1 MARPAASAIR
11 GVLAFIVPAL
21 LWGCATATRTN
32 VERVEA
38 PAAIVQT
45 SAKFTKEYILF
56 AGDQVEVLVARF
68 PEVSR
73 TVTIRSDGMISLPM
87 LQDVPAAGLSARELA
102 ADLSKRFS
110 ARLVNPEVTVI
121 PTQVRQPSVFVLGDV
136 KSPQAVPYRNAQ
148 TALQAI
154 GMAGGFQRSGSEADV
169 TIIRLSKDGH
179 LEAIP
184 INVEA
189 SGQPGPY
196 LAFAVTQ
203 LQPDDVIFVP
213 EHGRSQMVR
222 FIDEV
227 ILRPAQLFITYKLYQ
242 QL

>member
-1 MARPAASAIR
+1 MLQQSSSLVRS
-11 GVLAFIVPAL
+11 VYLLLTTAL
-21 LWGCATATRTN
+21 LWGCSTATRTN
-32 VERVEA
+32 VERIEA
-38 PAAIVQT
+38 PAPIAQ
-45 SAKFTKEYILF
+45 SAGRFTKEYLLF
-56 AGDQVEVLVARF
+56 PGDQVEVLVTRF

-73 TVTIRSDGMISLPM
+73 TVTIRSDGMISLPI

-102 ADLSKRFS
+102 TDLSKRFS
-110 ARLVNPEVTVI
+110 ARLINPEVTVI
-121 PTQVRQPSVFVLGDV
+121 PTVVRQPTVFVLGDV
-136 KSPQAVPYRNAQ
+136 KNPQQVPYRSAQ

-154 GMAGGFQRSGSEADV
+154 GMAGGFQRSGSESDV
-169 TIIRLSKDGH
+169 TIIRLSKDGV

-213 EHGRSQMVR
+213 EHGRAQVVR
-222 FIDEV
+222 FFDEI

>member
-1 MARPAASAIR
+1 MPIRASSVLRSAIA
-11 GVLAFIVPAL
+11 LLVPAL

-32 VERVEA
+32 VERVEVPTPIA
-38 PAAIVQT
+38 QT
-45 SAKFTKEYILF
+45 TARFTKEYVLF
-56 AGDQVEVLVARF
+56 AGDQVEVLVSRF

-73 TVTIRSDGMISLPM
+73 TVSIRSDGMISLPL

-102 ADLSKRFS
+102 ADLTKRFA

-121 PTQVRQPSVFVLGDV
+121 PTQVRQPQVFVLGDV
-136 KSPQAVPYRNAQ
+136 KNPQPVPYRNAQ

-154 GMAGGFQRSGSEADV
+154 GMAGGFQRSGAEADV
-169 TIIRLSKDGH
+169 TIIRLSRDGH

-189 SGQPGPY
+189 TGQPGPY
-196 LAFAVTQ
+196 LAFAVTA

-213 EHGRSQMVR
+213 EHGRAQMVR
-222 FIDEV
+222 FFDEI